1 METVS
6 ADYSGLFGDCLM
18 WRFATRQVSLSFSGL
33 HRRRTKD
40 FEGLLGKTTRKSWSE
55 TTQVVLDDNAQSYK
69 ETEGVR

>member
-40 FEGLLGKTTRKSWSE
+40 FEGLGKTTRKSWSE

>member
-18 WRFATRQVSLSFSGL
+18 WRFATRQ
-33 HRRRTKD
+33 D
-40 FEGLLGKTTRKSWSE
+40 FEGLGKTTRKSWSE